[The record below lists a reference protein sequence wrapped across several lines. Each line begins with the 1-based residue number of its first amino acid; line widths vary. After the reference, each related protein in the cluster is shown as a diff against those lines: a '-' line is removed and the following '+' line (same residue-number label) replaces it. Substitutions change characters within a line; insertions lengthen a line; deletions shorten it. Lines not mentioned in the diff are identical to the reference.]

1 MKFIE
6 TSIPGLLIIKPSVFS
21 DERGFF
27 FESFQAQRFADAG
40 IEDNFV
46 QDNHSG
52 SSRGTLRG
60 LHYQIQHA
68 QGKLVRVI
76 SGKVFDVAV
85 DMRKSKPTFGQW
97 EGIYLSSENKLQ
109 VWISPGFAHGF
120 YVMSDWAEVVYKTTA
135 YYAPQHERTL
145 LWCDPK
151 IGIDWPIIEDQQ
163 PTLSKKDKQGKL
175 FDDAETFSNRLMISG
190 E

>member
-6 TSIPGLLIIKPSVFS
+6 TSIPGILIIEPSVFS
-21 DERGFF
+21 DARGFF
-27 FESFQAQRFADAG
+27 FESFQAQRFAEVG
-40 IEDNFV
+40 IENNFV

-60 LHYQIQHA
+60 LHYQVQQA

-85 DMRKSKPTFGQW
+85 DIRKNRPTFGQW
-97 EGIYLSSENKLQ
+97 EGIYLSAEKKFQ
-109 VWISPGFAHGF
+109 VWIPAGFAHGF
-120 YVMSDWAEVVYKTTA
+120 YVLSEWAEVVYKTTA

-145 LWCDPK
+145 LWSDPK
-151 IGIDWPIIEDQQ
+151 VGIDWPLIEDQP
-163 PTLSKKDKQGKL
+163 PTLSKKDQQGKL
-175 FDDAETFSNRLMISG
+175 LDDAETFV
-190 E
+190 